1 MSCSMRGAW
10 LLAALVGA
18 AGTAVSVSGTPADQ
32 QRRSRPPPAR
42 GAPPAD
48 QERAP
53 LLRGEDALARV
64 YDFILDA
71 RFDQVDAELSRA
83 CGPAPAEA
91 CDLLTAT
98 ALWWRILLDPL
109 SRSLDAEFSAAVETA
124 IRVTEAWT
132 ERAPEDPEAWF
143 YLGGAYAAR
152 VQWRVLREERVAAA
166 RDGKRIKQA
175 LERSIQ
181 LAPGLEDAYFGIGL
195 YKYYA
200 DVAPTAAKV
209 LRFFLML
216 PGGNR
221 SEGLAQMQ
229 RARNAGRLLQ
239 GEADYQLHL
248 IYLWYERQPLRA
260 LELLRALQNQY
271 PGNPLFPAIRAEIQE
286 TYQHDVIAS
295 LDSWRG
301 LLELARAQ
309 RVNMA
314 SLAEVRARLGAARQL
329 EVLHQ
334 TDHAIELLDSV
345 VTRRPQAPYSSL
357 AQAYLRLGEAHDR
370 LGSRA
375 AATAAYRAAAAAAP
389 PDDPYDVRD
398 RRRRIV
404 SPSRA
409 GGGWRT
415 PIFLPPPPHSS
426 DRCRSIPRTPSRA
439 IDSAACSRRGGT
451 MQGRWRSS
459 KWRSGRRTCA
469 RRPSSRRPT
478 SKRRGFT
485 SARAVRRRQ
494 SALIAGSRRSS
505 AAPTRRATP
514 LPARSPASRS
524 PDRTRPPVVAGLDND
539 PRTLLRDCAIE
550 SGPF

>member
-1 MSCSMRGAW
+1 MSRSMRGAW
-10 LLAALVGA
+10 LLAL
-18 AGTAVSVSGTPADQ
+18 AVACAVTTLSVSGTPAGE
-32 QRRSRPPPAR
+32 QRRRGPPPPR
-42 GAPPAD
+42 GGPPTT

-71 RFDQVDAELSRA
+71 RFDQVEAELERA

-98 ALWWRILLDPL
+98 AIWWRILLDPL
-109 SRSLDAEFSAAVETA
+109 SRTLDRDFSAAVDRA
-124 IRVTEAWT
+124 IRAAEAWT
-132 ERAPEDPEAWF
+132 ERAPDDPEAWF
-143 YLGGAYAAR
+143 YLGGAYGAR

-175 LERSIQ
+175 LERAVE

-221 SEGLAQMQ
+221 AEGLSQML
-229 RARNAGRLLQ
+229 RARDAGRLLQ

-248 IYLWYERQPLRA
+248 IYLWYERQPARA
-260 LELLRALQNQY
+260 LELLRGLQKQY
-271 PGNPLFPAIRAEIQE
+271 PGNPLFPAISADVQD

-314 SLAEVRARLGAARQL
+314 ALAEVRARLGAARQL

-334 TDHAIELLDSV
+334 TDHAIELLESV
-345 VTRRPQAPYSSL
+345 VARKPQAPYSSL

-375 AATAAYRAAAAAAP
+375 AATTAYRNAAAAAP
-389 PDDPYDVRD
+389 SDDPYEIRERSAALLRKAPD
-398 RRRRIV
+398 
-404 SPSRA
+404 SRTSEA
-409 GGGWRT
+409 YRLSLEGWRRLEET
-415 PIFLPPPPHSS
+415 DLPGATAALE
-426 DRCRSIPRTPSRA
+426 RSLSLNPLDPVARYRL
-439 IDSAACSRRGGT
+439 
-451 MQGRWRSS
+451 GRVLQ
-459 KWRSGRRTCA
+459 A
-469 RRPSSRRPT
+469 RREDAGALAQFELAIKNASACPAPILATAYLEAARLHERANRPADAVSFYRRVTTLFGGPEET
-478 SKRRGFT
+478 RNAA
-485 SARAVRRRQ
+485 ARA
-494 SALIAGSRRSS
+494 L
-505 AAPTRRATP
+505 
-514 LPARSPASRS
+514 ARLTKS
-524 PDRTRPPVVAGLDND
+524 
-539 PRTLLRDCAIE
+539 
-550 SGPF
+550 